1 MANEVEVFGST
12 PPARQAETAMVVA
25 QSRASKE
32 VEAAMI
38 VAKKFPRDQNQAYT
52 RIMQA
57 CKRRSLAE
65 VSQYAYPRGG
75 QTVTGPSI
83 RLAETLAR
91 EWGNMTFGISELEQ
105 ANGESTIE
113 AYCWDMETNT
123 RRATTFQV
131 PHKRYTK
138 NGSYPLVDPRDI
150 YELVA
155 NNGARRLR
163 ACILA
168 VIPGDVVDAAVEA
181 CNGTLAN
188 AVGSEPLQDR
198 VRKMIVAF
206 ADMGVSQDML
216 ATRLQHP
223 MEAVI
228 EAEMV
233 GLRKIYASIKDGFS
247 KREDWFGLPAA
258 KSGVEGLVEKMKG
271 GQQNPAD
278 DIPMDPAP
286 ATTFFNASQ
295 ERQRLAVEA
304 LDPQPAT
311 VPLETSPSPSPLTQD
326 GQTVPKRGPG
336 QPRKK
341 TQPAPEA
348 VPPAKTPVERAQL
361 AAQNHLPPAGKS
373 AKALHAQTEALV
385 STPPAISS
393 QPAMF
398 DDRLQP
404 AVVDPDNESEPSDE
418 EIVRSYEERAAAEF
432 TQE

>member
-271 GQQNPAD
+271 GQQNPA
-278 DIPMDPAP
+278 
-286 ATTFFNASQ
+286 
-295 ERQRLAVEA
+295 
-304 LDPQPAT
+304 T

-336 QPRKK
+336 RPRKE